1 MGAGQRFLTS
11 IGCIA
16 YANYSVALR
25 YGWGR
30 GGRRKEW
37 SKGEGR
43 DVKVAKIIVTK
54 YVNDNDPLDPPF
66 AREKIINNNFSSV
79 RDIKC

>member
-1 MGAGQRFLTS
+1 MGAGQRFVTS
-11 IGCIA
+11 IGRSA
-16 YANYSVALR
+16 HANYFVALR

-30 GGRRKEW
+30 GGRRKEG

-54 YVNDNDPLDPPF
+54 YVNDPLDPHF
-66 AREKIINNNFSSV
+66 AREKIINNYFSSF